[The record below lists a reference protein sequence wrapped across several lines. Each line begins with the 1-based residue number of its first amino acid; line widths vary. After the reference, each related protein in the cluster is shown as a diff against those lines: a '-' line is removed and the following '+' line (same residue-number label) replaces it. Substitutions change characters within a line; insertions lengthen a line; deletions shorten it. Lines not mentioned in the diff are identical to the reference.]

1 MKQTLLFLAKFVAL
15 TAPLTWLWQV
25 WGRDAYAASYS
36 PVAHSI
42 YSFLGFDDIS
52 APGRE
57 RFINYIP
64 FLTLMILT
72 PRLSPRRRLVGI
84 ALGMVALFCL
94 HIAINL
100 THVPGEHAL
109 PIGMSLFLDASP
121 FLLWVLIA
129 HQFISG
135 IARQSFTHR
144 PKPSAE

>member
-25 WGRDAYAASYS
+25 WGRSAYAAFYS

-42 YSFLGFDDIS
+42 YSFLGFHDVS

-72 PRLSPRRRLVGI
+72 PGLSLLRRLVGI
-84 ALGMVALFCL
+84 ALGLVALFFI

-100 THVPGEHAL
+100 LHVPGEYSL
-109 PIGMSLFLDASP
+109 PIGVSLFLDASP
-121 FLLWVLIA
+121 FLLWILIA
-129 HQFISG
+129 HEFVSG
-135 IARQSFTHR
+135 VARRSLTQRS
-144 PKPSAE
+144 